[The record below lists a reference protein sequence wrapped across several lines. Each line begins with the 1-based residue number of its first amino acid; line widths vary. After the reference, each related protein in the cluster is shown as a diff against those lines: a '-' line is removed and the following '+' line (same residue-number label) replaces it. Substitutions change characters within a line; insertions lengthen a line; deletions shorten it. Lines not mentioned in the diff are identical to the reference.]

1 MEANQLLGLD
11 VGTVRTG
18 IARGSSVARI
28 AEPLMSVET
37 AKVFD
42 CLEKLIKEYEVGAV
56 VVGLPRNLSGDDTDQ
71 TRWMRSWVGDA
82 RKHLKLPLYWQ
93 DEALTSQQAEAHR
106 ESNKGHDVD
115 SKAAAIILQDFLD
128 SSEEDRVL
136 C

>member
-37 AKVFD
+37 TKIFD
-42 CLEKLIKEYEVGAV
+42 CLEKLIKEYGVGAV
-56 VVGLPRNLSGDDTDQ
+56 VIGLPRNLSGDDTDQ
-71 TRWMRSWVGDA
+71 TRWMRKWADDA
-82 RKHLKLPLYWQ
+82 KKRLKLPLYWQ
-93 DEALTSQQAEAHR
+93 DEALTTQQAEAHG
-106 ESNKGHDVD
+106 ESNKGHDID

-128 SSEEDRVL
+128 SAEQERLL